1 MHSWLKAL
9 QDLWAGLVVGQ
20 LQSLDGWNYVL
31 LAVLVAIEGPIVT
44 LLAAAAA
51 SGGWLRPELVFVAA
65 AIGNLTGDTVWY
77 SLGYM
82 GKTDWLIRHGQR
94 FGLRYEYIQRM
105 EREMHT
111 HARKILVA
119 AKLTLS
125 FAIPALVVAG
135 MARVPWRKWFPAV
148 AAAEC
153 LWTGGLV
160 IIGYNVSLSLKRLEA
175 GLQVV
180 AIMGIVL
187 FALLGARYLMRY
199 GSHLR
204 DGSRRI
210 GIASDQPEAE

>member
-51 SGGWLRPELVFVAA
+51 SGGWLRPELVFIAA

-135 MARVPWRKWFPAV
+135 MARVPWRKWFPVVAV
-148 AAAEC
+148 AEC

-160 IIGYNVSLSLKRLEA
+160 IIGYNVSL
-175 GLQVV
+175 
-180 AIMGIVL
+180 L